1 MKRAYSVN
9 DIHVVLNEIFL
20 SHGLVADKW
29 NALLICVK
37 DNTTHNTFVSYLQ
50 SHLRNTPVDM
60 NKVELCLDV
69 VDFIIDCSFDCKLI
83 TVISSDE
90 VMSYVVAV
98 AQSKCV
104 NKTFKTKIA
113 YLINKWLRI
122 FNLNKS
128 HPAFKGF
135 LNAYVQLKYA
145 VGLSFPNTGE
155 HVYIPTYKRLL
166 FPLKSFEE
174 FQMNI
179 ISKKNAL
186 SSCTDNVSDVKNE
199 IKQIENVIELC
210 MNSDLH
216 CKTKAPQVSKVVNHL
231 MSIRKRIS
239 VLLKEHISNKGIH
252 SHLLQLQY
260 AIEYILNKYNSTTY

>member
-50 SHLRNTPVDM
+50 SHLRNVPVDV

-104 NKTFKTKIA
+104 NKTFKNKIA

-135 LNAYVQLKYA
+135 LTLMFN
-145 VGLSFPNTGE
+145 SNTRL
-155 HVYIPTYKRLL
+155 VSLFQTQANMYTYPHINGSYFRL
-166 FPLKSFEE
+166 
-174 FQMNI
+174 NH
-179 ISKKNAL
+179 SKIFK
-186 SSCTDNVSDVKNE
+186 
-199 IKQIENVIELC
+199 
-210 MNSDLH
+210 
-216 CKTKAPQVSKVVNHL
+216 
-231 MSIRKRIS
+231 
-239 VLLKEHISNKGIH
+239 
-252 SHLLQLQY
+252 
-260 AIEYILNKYNSTTY
+260 